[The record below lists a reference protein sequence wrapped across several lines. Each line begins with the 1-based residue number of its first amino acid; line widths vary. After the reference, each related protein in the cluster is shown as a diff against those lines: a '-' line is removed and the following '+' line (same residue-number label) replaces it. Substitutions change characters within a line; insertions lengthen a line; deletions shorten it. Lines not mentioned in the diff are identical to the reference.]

1 LTEIYG
7 TSNSAHEQWNA
18 LGDFAEL
25 VEPEAK
31 NREDFIEEAL
41 SGEFDG
47 VVVTYRTFASIDI
60 TGRFDEELI
69 GVLPASLKFICH
81 NGKFSL
87 FFRIRPESCELQA
100 TILEW
105 CPYEYRILV
114 ALCTAI
120 SHTI

>member
-1 LTEIYG
+1 
-7 TSNSAHEQWNA
+7 
-18 LGDFAEL
+18 L

-41 SGEFDG
+41 SGELDG

-81 NGKFSL
+81 NGRFFL
-87 FFRIRPESCELQA
+87 VFRIL
-100 TILEW
+100 LEFMRAPGW
-105 CPYEYRILV
+105 LPYLNIASRWPS
-114 ALCTAI
+114 ALLT